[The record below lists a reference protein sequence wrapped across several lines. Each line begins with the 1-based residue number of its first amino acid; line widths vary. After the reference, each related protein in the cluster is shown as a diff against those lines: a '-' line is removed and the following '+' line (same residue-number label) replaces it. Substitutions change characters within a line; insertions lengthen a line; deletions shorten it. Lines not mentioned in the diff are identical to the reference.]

1 MNGVV
6 VAAAWIAAA
15 LNAAAAAWG
24 AVCWQRFR
32 HSPAF
37 WALARAGQG
46 AIVVFAAFTGIVA
59 LTGDSPDDDLFWI
72 YVLVPLGVS
81 FVAEQFRI
89 LSARTVLDQRELD
102 DAAAMRRLP
111 LAEQE
116 LIRELIM
123 RRETGIMTLAA
134 LADAFL
140 LARAAM
146 TAASF

>member
-6 VAAAWIAAA
+6 VAAAWIATAF
-15 LNAAAAAWG
+15 NAAAAAWG
-24 AVCWQRFR
+24 GVCWQRFR
-32 HSPAF
+32 HSGAF

-59 LTGDSPDDDLFWI
+59 LAGDSPVDDLFWV

-81 FVAEQFRI
+81 FVAEQFRV
-89 LSARTVLDQRELD
+89 LSARTVLDQRELA
-102 DAAAMRRLP
+102 DADAMRKLP

-123 RRETGIMTLAA
+123 RRETGIMALAA
-134 LADAFL
+134 LANAFM
-140 LARAAM
+140 LARAAL
-146 TAASF
+146 TAAGF

>member
-6 VAAAWIAAA
+6 VAVAWIAAA

-32 HSPAF
+32 HSPVF
-37 WALARAGQG
+37 WALTRAGQA
-46 AIVVFAAFTGIVA
+46 AIVVFAAFTGLVA
-59 LTGDSPDDDLFWI
+59 LTGDTPDDDLFWI

-89 LSARTVLDQRELD
+89 LSARTVLDQRELA
-102 DAAAMRRLP
+102 DAKAMRKLP
-111 LAEQE
+111 VSEQE
-116 LIRELIM
+116 LIRDLII
-123 RRETGIMTLAA
+123 RRETGIMALAA

-140 LARAAM
+140 LARAAL
-146 TAASF
+146 TAAGF

>member
-6 VAAAWIAAA
+6 VAVAWIAAA

-32 HSPAF
+32 HSPVF
-37 WALARAGQG
+37 WALTRTGQG
-46 AIVVFAAFTGIVA
+46 AIVVFAAFTGLVA
-59 LTGDSPDDDLFWI
+59 LTGDTPDDDLFWI

-89 LSARTVLDQRELD
+89 LSARTVLDQRELA
-102 DAAAMRRLP
+102 DAKAMRKLP
-111 LAEQE
+111 VAEQE
-116 LIRELIM
+116 LIRDLII
-123 RRETGIMTLAA
+123 RRETGIMALAA

-140 LARAAM
+140 LARAAL
-146 TAASF
+146 TAAGF